1 MPTRPA
7 NVDDSQVLAQML
19 HDFNEEFGDPSPGV
33 EVLAGRVR
41 SFIDRETKIYLLAEE
56 EEAGSAAGFAQIS
69 LTPSIWSEGPIAMI
83 DELYVRPDLR
93 RRGLGQEL
101 MDSIL
106 ALARERGADGI
117 EVVTGEDDLGARALY
132 EKTGFRNEI
141 EGESN
146 SRSLFYEREL

>member
-1 MPTRPA
+1 MPTRLA
-7 NVDDSQVLAQML
+7 NVEDSEVLAQML

-33 EVLAGRVR
+33 EVLASRVR
-41 SFIDRETKIYLLAEE
+41 RFIDRSTKIYLLAREDGAAS
-56 EEAGSAAGFAQIS
+56 AGGFAQIS
-69 LTPSIWSEGPIAMI
+69 FTPSIWSEGPIAMI
-83 DELYVRPDLR
+83 DELYVRPALR

-106 ALARERGADGI
+106 ALAREQGANGV

-141 EGESN
+141 EGEKN